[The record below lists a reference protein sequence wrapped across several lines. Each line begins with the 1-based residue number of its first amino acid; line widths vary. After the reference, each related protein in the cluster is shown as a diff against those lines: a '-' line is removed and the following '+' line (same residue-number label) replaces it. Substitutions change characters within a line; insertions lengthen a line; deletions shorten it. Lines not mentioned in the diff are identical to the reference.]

1 MRKSFN
7 SSSLITLFGLD
18 EKHLAQREKV
28 GTYIHSFGTLIADR
42 MYNHYLLK
50 DPVYRNILSS
60 SDTPRLIRMFGE
72 YFSSLFIHPF
82 DERLIERTRQI
93 SEIHIAIGL
102 EAIHISRWFD
112 ILNEIIVDL
121 ARVNVQVQEDLTI
134 ILKMLR
140 ICEAL
145 INETYRDRES
155 KHFDEIK
162 KENEI
167 LNLFDKLYAA
177 LTIHKQSQQKL
188 TRYWLNTQTNKED
201 FSEQKEHFQDEATC
215 SFTHTLNE
223 LALKETILMGFGV
236 NLSEARELHHN
247 YHEKVNALLAATA
260 QEDRKDLYNEIGILS
275 KTLYGIIDKPLQD
288 ISATSYMGVHSGI
301 EFLQACSHSIY
312 DSGSTY
318 NPDELVGGL
327 RDKLYTQLEQT
338 LGWCIEGMYV
348 GEGEISGSDTY
359 DVHGKIILNERR
371 INIGVAIKEIPNKTY
386 MVEIIRI
393 LLEIMRQNFQ
403 NREREHTLVRL
414 VDEAE
419 RASTAKDMFL
429 ANMSHELRT
438 PLNAII
444 GFSQILMMNKT
455 LPENLAPYIQKM
467 GIAGNNLLTLVNTI
481 LDFAKL
487 EAGKLSFK
495 PEINLV
501 STIIRDIA
509 TIIEPMAQKKSIT
522 FHYPELISL
531 GLYLDKGLIV
541 QVLLNLLSNAVK
553 FTPEGGEI
561 NLTIDYDEGTR
572 SYKIGIRDNGIGI
585 DASDITTLFDPFT
598 QVENPFQ
605 KSAKGTGLGLAISKR
620 IIEDLH
626 GGRIWVESV
635 AGEGS
640 TFYFTIPVSS
650 SQSTLERY
658 VSSNPDA
665 SRALIV
671 EDAVEYQQVLID
683 RLSDSFHLTVTNS
696 VNKAKELLEK
706 EKFDFIILDFFLVDG
721 ISSEV
726 LQFMDTNNIHTPSI
740 IISAEDDSKLIAHF
754 PDAQNVEGIFNKAHI
769 NEICDFLTFQIK
781 HKG

>member
-1 MRKSFN
+1 MRKSFS
-7 SSSLITLFGLD
+7 SSSLITLFSLD
-18 EKHLAQREKV
+18 DNHLMQREKV

-50 DPVYRNILSS
+50 DPTYRNILSS
-60 SDTPRLIRMFGE
+60 TEIPRLIRMFGE

-82 DERLIERTRQI
+82 DERLVERTRQI
-93 SEIHIAIGL
+93 SEIHMAIGL
-102 EAIHISRWFD
+102 EPIHISRGFD

-121 ARVNVQVQEDLTI
+121 AKVNTQVREDLTI
-134 ILKMLR
+134 ILKILR
-140 ICEAL
+140 ISES
-145 INETYRDRES
+145 IMHQSYREREL
-155 KHFDEIK
+155 KHHDELK

-188 TRYWLNTQTNKED
+188 TRYWLNKKIKKDTA
-201 FSEQKEHFQDEATC
+201 SEEKEHFNNEESC
-215 SFTHTLNE
+215 PFTHTLNE
-223 LALKETILMGFGV
+223 FSTKNELLQGFGIT
-236 NLSEARELHHN
+236 LSEIKALHYN
-247 YHEKVNALLAATA
+247 YHEKVEALLIMP
-260 QEDRKDLYNEIGILS
+260 QGEGEELYNDILIIS

-312 DSGSTY
+312 DSGSVY
-318 NPDELVGGL
+318 NPEEFVGGL
-327 RDKLYTQLEQT
+327 REKLYAQMEQT

-348 GEGEISGSDTY
+348 GEGEISGNDEY
-359 DVHGKIILNERR
+359 DVYGKIILNERR

-393 LLEIMRQNFQ
+393 LFEIMRQNFQ
-403 NREREHTLVRL
+403 NREREHTLIRL

-419 RASTAKDMFL
+419 RANTAKDMFL

-455 LPENLAPYIQKM
+455 LPENLAPYIQKI

-495 PEINLV
+495 PEINLISNV
-501 STIIRDIA
+501 IHDVA
-509 TIIEPMAQKKSIT
+509 TIIEPMAQKKSIA

-541 QVLLNLLSNAVK
+541 QVLLNLLSNAIK
-553 FTPEGGEI
+553 FTPEGGKI
-561 NLTIDYDEGTR
+561 ALTIDYDESIR
-572 SYKIGIRDNGIGI
+572 SYKIGIHDNGIGI
-585 DASDITTLFDPFT
+585 DKSDISTLFDPFT

-626 GGRIWVESV
+626 GGRIWVESAV
-635 AGEGS
+635 GLGS

-650 SQSTLERY
+650 SQCTLERY
-658 VSSNPDA
+658 VSSNPNA
-665 SRALIV
+665 SRALVV

-683 RLSDSFHLTVTNS
+683 RLNNNFHLTVTNS

-726 LQFMDTNNIHTPSI
+726 LQFMDLNNITTPSI

-754 PDAQNVEGIFNKAHI
+754 PDAQNVEGIFNKSHI
-769 NEICDFLTFQIK
+769 NEICNFLTFQIK
-781 HKG
+781 NKG

>member
-7 SSSLITLFGLD
+7 SSSLIALFGLN

-102 EAIHISRWFD
+102 EPIHIARGFD

-121 ARVNVQVQEDLTI
+121 ARVNAQVQEDLTI

-145 INETYRDRES
+145 MNESYRDRES

-188 TRYWLNTQTNKED
+188 TRYWLNIQTNKED
-201 FSEQKEHFQDEATC
+201 SSEKKEHFQDEATC

-223 LALKETILMGFGV
+223 LSQKETILMGFGI
-236 NLSEARELHHN
+236 NLSDVRELHHN
-247 YHEKVNALLAATA
+247 YHEKVNTFIETA
-260 QEDRKDLYNEIGILS
+260 QDEREDLYNEICILS
-275 KTLYGIIDKPLQD
+275 ETLYKIIDKPLQD

-318 NPDELVGGL
+318 NPDELIGGL

-348 GEGEISGSDTY
+348 GEGEISGSDAY

-386 MVEIIRI
+386 MIEIIRI

-419 RASTAKDMFL
+419 RASTSKNMFL

-509 TIIEPMAQKKSIT
+509 TIIEPMAQKKSIV

-553 FTPEGGEI
+553 FTHEGGEI
-561 NLTIDYDEGTR
+561 TLTIDYDEVAR

-585 DASDITTLFDPFT
+585 DISDIATLFEPFT

-635 AGEGS
+635 AGAGS

-683 RLSDSFHLTVTNS
+683 RLGDNFHLTVTNS
-696 VNKAKELLEK
+696 VNKAKELLEN

>member
-7 SSSLITLFGLD
+7 SSALITLFALD
-18 EKHLAQREKV
+18 DTHLAQREKV

-50 DPVYRNILSS
+50 DPIYRNILSS
-60 SDTPRLIRMFGE
+60 TDSPRLVRMFGE

-82 DERLIERTRQI
+82 DERLVDRTRQI

-102 EAIHISRWFD
+102 EPIHISRGFD
-112 ILNEIIVDL
+112 ILNEIIIDL
-121 ARVNVQVQEDLTI
+121 ARVNTQVREDLNI

-140 ICEAL
+140 ISES
-145 INETYRDRES
+145 IMYETYRERVS
-155 KHFDEIK
+155 KHQDELK
-162 KENEI
+162 KENEL

-177 LTIHKQSQQKL
+177 LTIHKKTQQKL
-188 TRYWLNTQTNKED
+188 TRYWFNQKTPED
-201 FSEQKEHFQDEATC
+201 DTSEGKEHFNDEVSC
-215 SFTHTLNE
+215 PFTHTLNE
-223 LALKETILMGFGV
+223 LSTKQDLLEGFGIV
-236 NLSEARELHHN
+236 LSEVQELHHN
-247 YHEKVNALLAATA
+247 YHEKVESLLAMPYDKS
-260 QEDRKDLYNEIGILS
+260 EVLYEEILIIS
-275 KTLYGIIDKPLQD
+275 KKLYEIINKPLQD

-301 EFLQACSHSIY
+301 ELLQACSHSIY
-312 DSGSTY
+312 DSSSVY
-318 NPDELVGGL
+318 NPEELVGGL
-327 RDKLYTQLEQT
+327 REKLYSQLEQT

-348 GEGEISGSDTY
+348 GEGEISGSDEY
-359 DVHGKIILNERR
+359 DVHGKIVLNDRR
-371 INIGVAIKEIPNKTY
+371 INIGVAIKDIPNKTY

-403 NREREHTLVRL
+403 NKEREHSLVRL
-414 VDEAE
+414 VDAAE

-455 LPENLAPYIQKM
+455 LPEKLAPYIQKI

-495 PEINLV
+495 PEINLISNV
-501 STIIRDIA
+501 IYDVAS
-509 TIIEPMAQKKSIT
+509 IIEPMAQKKSIT

-553 FTPEGGEI
+553 FTPEGGAVT
-561 NLTIDYDEGTR
+561 LTIDYDESMR

-585 DASDITTLFDPFT
+585 DESDIMTLFDPFT
-598 QVENPFQ
+598 QVENTFQ
-605 KSAKGTGLGLAISKR
+605 KSTKGTGLGLAISKR

-626 GGRIWVESV
+626 GGHIWVESSV
-635 AGEGS
+635 GVGS
-640 TFYFTIPVSS
+640 TFYFTIPVPSTH
-650 SQSTLERY
+650 STLERY
-658 VSSNPDA
+658 VSSNSA
-665 SRALIV
+665 ALRALVV

-726 LQFMDTNNIHTPSI
+726 LQFMDHNNITTPSI

-754 PDAQNVEGIFNKAHI
+754 PDAQNVEGIFNKANV
-769 NEICDFLTFQIK
+769 NEICNFLTLQIK